1 MKILINLLSSYIY
14 YLFTYSGIFISR
26 EETSLA
32 GGRRRQRRMK
42 QGAMAVVVTWREMA
56 VTEEAMGQWRW
67 ASEKCREGTVVMM
80 KYEASNKKAAM
91 MMKKVMGGG
100 R

>member
-1 MKILINLLSSYIY
+1 
-14 YLFTYSGIFISR
+14 
-26 EETSLA
+26 
-32 GGRRRQRRMK
+32 MK

-100 R
+100 GGLKRRMGGVGTDVQGG